1 MVETMSG
8 PVVEPAVV
16 KGAKPITCPNCGGT
30 VELRGF
36 AHTRTAVCI
45 QCLSVI
51 DAASPEL
58 QILARFD
65 EKMRARPVLPL
76 GTRGKFGEVLYEVI
90 GFQVRTTWSDGLA
103 YSWHEYLLF
112 NPYAGFRYLTL
123 YNGHWNFV
131 RALAGVP
138 RYTTES
144 GRKAAV
150 SGVMTYRHYQHAT
163 ATTTFVMGEFP
174 WAVQAGEQVEFDDF
188 IAPPRILSR
197 EVSTG
202 EINWSGGEY
211 ISGVDVWKAF
221 ALSGEPPR
229 VDGISPNQPSPYPRK
244 LRHLWGDFL
253 KLALVWLGVLLLFHF
268 ISTGKQFLSETM
280 QMSPVDGS
288 AAPATF
294 TGAFD
299 VKGAES
305 GLTVEVKASD
315 SDAPALQASLVD
327 RSASH
332 TIPLALVEQG
342 QKSSGWRDVYR
353 SGTLTPGTWAV
364 RLEPEA
370 QEEKRPGSYEIRV
383 RREAKG
389 AGWVWLSL
397 IFLLIPP
404 VVTTIK
410 SSSFE
415 SQRWSDSDYGGGSRS

>member
-1 MVETMSG
+1 MSG
-8 PVVEPAVV
+8 PVVEPLVV

-36 AHTRTAVCI
+36 AHTRTAVCV

-51 DAASPEL
+51 DATSPEL

-65 EKMRARPVLPL
+65 ERMRARPVLPL
-76 GTRGKFGEVLYEVI
+76 GTRGKFGGALYEVI
-90 GFQVRTTWSDGLA
+90 GFQVRTTWADGMA

-138 RYTTES
+138 RYTTQS
-144 GRKAAV
+144 SRKAAV
-150 SGVMTYRHYQHAT
+150 SGGVTYRHYQHAT

-188 IAPPRILSR
+188 IAPPHVLSR
-197 EVSTG
+197 EVSAG

-211 ISGVDVWKAF
+211 IAGEDVWKAF
-221 ALSGEPPR
+221 GLSGEAPR
-229 VDGISPNQPSPYPRK
+229 TDGISPNQPSPYPQK
-244 LRHLWGDFL
+244 LRHIWSDFL

-268 ISTGKQFLSETM
+268 ISTGKQYLSETERIA
-280 QMSPVDGS
+280 PGDTL

-294 TGAFD
+294 SSTFD
-299 VKGAES
+299 VKEAES
-305 GLTVEVKASD
+305 GGLTLEVKSSD

-327 RSASH
+327 HSSSN
-332 TIPLALVEQG
+332 TIPLSLVDQG
-342 QKSSGWRDVYR
+342 QKSSGWRDLYR
-353 SGTLTPGTWAV
+353 CGALPPGAWSV
-364 RLEPEA
+364 RLEPDA
-370 QEEKRPGSYEIRV
+370 QEARRPGTYEIKV

-389 AGWVWLSL
+389 AGWVWFAL

-404 VVTTIK
+404 VVTSIRA
-410 SSSFE
+410 SSFE
-415 SQRWSDSDYGGGSRS
+415 TQRWSESDYAGGSGS

>member
-1 MVETMSG
+1 MSG

-51 DAASPEL
+51 DASSPEL

-76 GTRGKFGEVLYEVI
+76 GSRGHFGDAAYEVI

-138 RYTTES
+138 SNTTQS

-150 SGVMTYRHYQHAT
+150 SGGVTYRHYQHAT

-188 IAPPRILSR
+188 IAPPRVLSR

-211 ISGVDVWKAF
+211 ISGADVWKAF
-221 ALSGEPPR
+221 GLAGQPPR
-229 VDGISPNQPSPYPRK
+229 VDGISPNEPSPYPHK
-244 LRHLWGDFL
+244 LRHIWSDFL
-253 KLALVWLGVLLLFHF
+253 ILALVWLGVLLLFNF
-268 ISTGKQFLSETM
+268 VSTGRQFLSDHV
-280 QMSPVDGS
+280 QMSPVEGA

-299 VKGAES
+299 LKEAVN
-305 GLTVEVKASD
+305 GLTVEVKAND
-315 SDAPALQASLVD
+315 SDAPALQAAFVD
-327 RSASH
+327 RSSSR

-342 QKSSGWRDVYR
+342 SKSSGWRDLYR
-353 SGTLTPGTWAV
+353 SGTLPPGSWSV

-370 QEEKRPGSYEIRV
+370 QELKLSGSYGIKV

-389 AGWVWLSL
+389 AGWIWFAL

-404 VVTTIK
+404 VVTTLK
-410 SSSFE
+410 ASSFE
-415 SQRWSDSDYGGGSRS
+415 SQRWSGSDYGGGS

>member
-1 MVETMSG
+1 MSMSG

-51 DAASPEL
+51 DATSPEL

-76 GTRGKFGEVLYEVI
+76 GTRGKFGDVPYEVI

-144 GRKAAV
+144 GRKAAI
-150 SGVMTYRHYQHAT
+150 SGGVTYKHYQHAT

-188 IAPPRILSR
+188 IAPPRVLSR
-197 EVSTG
+197 EVSAG

-211 ISGVDVWKAF
+211 IAGANVWKAF
-221 ALSGEPPR
+221 GLSGEPPR
-229 VDGISPNQPSPYPRK
+229 ADGISPNQPSPYPQK
-244 LRHLWGDFL
+244 MRHMWSDFL
-253 KLALVWLGVLLLFHF
+253 KLALVWLGVLLLFNF
-268 ISTGKQFLSETM
+268 ISTGKQFLTETVRM
-280 QMSPVDGS
+280 TPAEGT

-294 TGAFD
+294 TGSFD
-299 VKGAES
+299 VKDSES
-305 GLTVEVKASD
+305 GLVVEVKASD

-327 RSASH
+327 RSSSR

-342 QKSSGWRDVYR
+342 QKSSGWRDLYR
-353 SGTLTPGTWAV
+353 SGALTPGTWAV

-370 QEEKRPGSYEIRV
+370 QEEKRAGSYEVKV

-404 VVTTIK
+404 VVTTLK
-410 SSSFE
+410 ASSFE
-415 SQRWSDSDYGGGSRS
+415 SQRWSESDYGGGS

>member
-1 MVETMSG
+1 MSG

-16 KGAKPITCPNCGGT
+16 KGAKPISCPNCGGT

-45 QCLSVI
+45 QCLCVI

-65 EKMRARPVLPL
+65 EKMRARPVLLL
-76 GTRGKFGEVLYEVI
+76 GTRGKFGDVLYEVI
-90 GFQVRTTWSDGLA
+90 GFQVRTTWSDGVA

-138 RYTTES
+138 RYTTQG

-150 SGVMTYRHYQHAT
+150 SGVVTYRHYQHAT

-188 IAPPRILSR
+188 IAPPRVLSC
-197 EVSTG
+197 EVSKG

-211 ISGVDVWKAF
+211 ISGLEVWKAF
-221 ALSGEPPR
+221 GLSGEPPR
-229 VDGISPNQPSPYPRK
+229 ADGISSNQPSPYPQK

-253 KLALVWLGVLLLFHF
+253 KLALVWLGLLLLFNLV
-268 ISTGKQFLSETM
+268 STGKQYLSETV
-280 QMSPVDGS
+280 QMSPADGA

-294 TGAFD
+294 TGTFD
-299 VKGAES
+299 IKGEES

-332 TIPLALVEQG
+332 TVPLALIEQG

-353 SGTLTPGTWAV
+353 SGKLTSGSWAV
-364 RLEPEA
+364 RLEPEP
-370 QEEKRPGSYEIRV
+370 QEEKRPGSYQIKVHRD
-383 RREAKG
+383 AKG
-389 AGWVWLSL
+389 SGWLWLSL

-404 VVTTIK
+404 IVTTLRA
-410 SSSFE
+410 SSFE
-415 SQRWSDSDYGGGSRS
+415 SQRWSDSDYGGGS

>member
-1 MVETMSG
+1 MSG

-51 DAASPEL
+51 DATSPEL

-65 EKMRARPVLPL
+65 EQMRARPVLPL
-76 GTRGKFGEVLYEVI
+76 GTRGKFGEVPYEVI

-138 RYTTES
+138 RYTIEA

-150 SGVMTYRHYQHAT
+150 SGTVTYRHYQHAT

-188 IAPPRILSR
+188 IAPPRVLSR
-197 EVSTG
+197 EVSAG
-202 EINWSGGEY
+202 EINWSGGDY
-211 ISGVDVWKAF
+211 IAGVDVWKAF
-221 ALSGEPPR
+221 GLAGEPPR
-229 VDGISPNQPSPYPRK
+229 VDGISPNQPSPYPQK
-244 LRHLWGDFL
+244 VRHLWGDFL
-253 KLALVWLGVLLLFHF
+253 KLAVVWLGVLLLFNV
-268 ISTGKQFLSETM
+268 ISTGRQFLSETVRM
-280 QMSPVDGS
+280 TPAEGV
-288 AAPATF
+288 AAPAAF
-294 TGAFD
+294 TGSFD
-299 VKGAES
+299 VKDTES
-305 GLTVEVKASD
+305 ALTVEVKATD

-327 RSASH
+327 RSTSR
-332 TIPLALVEQG
+332 TVPLGLVEQG
-342 QKSSGWRDVYR
+342 QKSSGWRDEYR
-353 SGTLTPGTWAV
+353 SGKLAPGTWAV
-364 RLEPEA
+364 RLEPEVN
-370 QEEKRPGSYEIRV
+370 EEKRPGAYEIKV

-389 AGWVWLSL
+389 AGWVWFAL
-397 IFLLIPP
+397 ILLLIPP
-404 VVTTIK
+404 IVATLQA
-410 SSSFE
+410 SGFE
-415 SQRWSDSDYGGGSRS
+415 SRRWSESDYGGGS

>member
-1 MVETMSG
+1 MSG

-51 DAASPEL
+51 DASSREL

-76 GTRGKFGEVLYEVI
+76 GTRGKFGDALYEVI
-90 GFQVRTTWSDGLA
+90 GFQVRTTWSDGMA

-138 RYTTES
+138 SYTTQS

-150 SGVMTYRHYQHAT
+150 SGGVTYRHYQHAT

-188 IAPPRILSR
+188 IAPPRVLSR

-211 ISGVDVWKAF
+211 ISGADVWKAF
-221 ALSGEPPR
+221 GLAGDPPR
-229 VDGISPNQPSPYPRK
+229 VDGISSNQPSPYPQK
-244 LRHLWGDFL
+244 LRHLWSDFL
-253 KLALVWLGVLLLFHF
+253 ILGLVWLGVLLLFNF
-268 ISTGKQFLSETM
+268 VSTGRQFLSEHV
-280 QMSPVDGS
+280 QMSPVEGA

-294 TGAFD
+294 TSAFD
-299 VKGAES
+299 VKEAEN
-305 GLTVEVKASD
+305 GLTVEVKAND
-315 SDAPALQASLVD
+315 SDAPALQAAFVD
-327 RSASH
+327 RSSSR
-332 TIPLALVEQG
+332 TIPLALIEQG
-342 QKSSGWRDVYR
+342 PKSSGWRDRYR
-353 SGTLTPGTWAV
+353 SGTLPPGSWSV

-370 QEEKRPGSYEIRV
+370 QELKLSGSYEIKV

-389 AGWVWLSL
+389 AGWIWFAL

-404 VVTTIK
+404 VVTTLK
-410 SSSFE
+410 ASSFE
-415 SQRWSDSDYGGGSRS
+415 SQRWSESDYGGGA

>member
-1 MVETMSG
+1 MVEEMSG
-8 PVVEPAVV
+8 PVVESPVV
-16 KGAKPITCPNCGGT
+16 KSAKAITCPNCGGT

-51 DAASPEL
+51 DATSPEL

-76 GTRGKFGEVLYEVI
+76 GTRGKFNDVPYEVI
-90 GFQVRTTWSDGLA
+90 GFQVRTTWSDGMA

-144 GRKAAV
+144 GHKAAV
-150 SGVMTYRHYQHAT
+150 SGVVTYRHYQHAT

-188 IAPPRILSR
+188 IAPPRVLSR
-197 EVSTG
+197 EVSAG

-211 ISGVDVWKAF
+211 IAGVDVWKVF
-221 ALSGEPPR
+221 SLSGEPPR
-229 VDGISPNQPSPYPRK
+229 VDGISPNQPSPYPQK
-244 LRHLWGDFL
+244 LRHMWSDFL

-268 ISTGKQFLSETM
+268 VSTGKQFLSETVRM
-280 QMSPVDGS
+280 TPVEGT
-288 AAPATF
+288 ATPAVF

-299 VKGAES
+299 VKGSES

-315 SDAPALQASLVD
+315 SDAPALQAALVD
-327 RSASH
+327 RSSSR
-332 TIPLALVEQG
+332 TIPLALVDQG
-342 QKSSGWRDVYR
+342 QKTSGWLDRYR
-353 SGTLTPGTWAV
+353 SGMLTPGTWAV

-370 QEEKRPGSYEIRV
+370 QEEKRPGSYEIKV

-389 AGWVWLSL
+389 AGWVWFSL

-404 VVTTIK
+404 VVTTFK
-410 SSSFE
+410 ASTFE
-415 SQRWSDSDYGGGSRS
+415 SQRWGDSDYAGGS

>member
-1 MVETMSG
+1 MSG

-16 KGAKPITCPNCGGT
+16 RGAKPITCPNCGGT

-51 DAASPEL
+51 DASSPEL

-76 GTRGKFGEVLYEVI
+76 GSRGKFGDALYEVI
-90 GFQVRTTWSDGLA
+90 GFQVRTTWSDGMA

-138 RYTTES
+138 SNTTQS

-150 SGVMTYRHYQHAT
+150 SGGVTYRHYQHAT

-188 IAPPRILSR
+188 IAPPRVLSR

-211 ISGVDVWKAF
+211 ISGADVWKAF
-221 ALSGEPPR
+221 GLAGDPPR
-229 VDGISPNQPSPYPRK
+229 VDGISSNQPSPYPQK
-244 LRHLWGDFL
+244 LRHLWSDFL
-253 KLALVWLGVLLLFHF
+253 ILGLVWLGVLLLFNF
-268 ISTGKQFLSETM
+268 VSTGKQFLLEHV
-280 QMSPVDGS
+280 QMSPVEGA

-299 VKGAES
+299 VKEAEN
-305 GLTVEVKASD
+305 GLTVEVKAND
-315 SDAPALQASLVD
+315 SDAPALQAAFVD
-327 RSASH
+327 RASSR
-332 TIPLALVEQG
+332 TIPLALIEQG
-342 QKSSGWRDVYR
+342 PKSSGWRDRYR
-353 SGTLTPGTWAV
+353 SGTLPPGSWSV
-364 RLEPEA
+364 RLEPET
-370 QEEKRPGSYEIRV
+370 QELKLPGSYEIKV

-389 AGWVWLSL
+389 AGWIWFAL
-397 IFLLIPP
+397 IILLIPP
-404 VVTTIK
+404 VVTTLK
-410 SSSFE
+410 ASSFE
-415 SQRWSDSDYGGGSRS
+415 SQRWSESDYGGGA

>member
-1 MVETMSG
+1 MSG

-51 DAASPEL
+51 DATSPEL

-65 EKMRARPVLPL
+65 EQMRARPVLPL
-76 GTRGKFGEVLYEVI
+76 GVRGKFGDVTYEVI

-138 RYTTES
+138 RYTTYS

-150 SGVMTYRHYQHAT
+150 SGVVTYRHYQHAT

-188 IAPPRILSR
+188 IAPPRVLSR
-197 EVSTG
+197 EVSAG

-211 ISGVDVWKAF
+211 IAGVDVWKAF
-221 ALSGEPPR
+221 GLSGDPPR
-229 VDGISPNQPSPYPRK
+229 VEGISPNQPSPYPQK
-244 LRHLWGDFL
+244 LHHLWGDFL

-268 ISTGKQFLSETM
+268 ISTGKQFLSESVRMT
-280 QMSPVDGS
+280 PAEGA

-294 TGAFD
+294 TGAFETKD
-299 VKGAES
+299 VEN

-327 RSASH
+327 RSSSR
-332 TIPLALVEQG
+332 TIPLVLVDQG
-342 QKSSGWRDVYR
+342 QKSSGWRDLYR
-353 SGTLTPGTWAV
+353 CGELTPGAWSV
-364 RLEPEA
+364 RLEPEVNEA
-370 QEEKRPGSYEIRV
+370 KRSGSYEIKV

-404 VVTTIK
+404 VVTTMRA
-410 SSSFE
+410 SSFE
-415 SQRWSDSDYGGGSRS
+415 SQRWSDSDYGGGS